1 MMRRDSCHA
10 SLTIISAKS
19 HSSDK
24 VKLLKNTIKAKLNIV
39 CQHSNMS
46 LHSISQFPLR
56 MSSDVIIVV
65 ISNLILEH
73 QSVLF
78 EKFPNTFEDKSLV
91 FAVIDNADYDLTS
104 LMSYPIFDITSGC
117 DRLLEFLSSRTK
129 VPQGDL
135 RGPKIESLSTLD
147 QQHENQAENA
157 TKILEKMDDLIY
169 AHNVLCKK
177 YESVSEI
184 VESETKLESK
194 VPSTMYSTSKNDEL
208 EVSAI
213 FSCRCLFLPPDDQ
226 SEADSAY
233 VTQSECMKH
242 INDIYDASRQRGK
255 NVFISSAEME
265 AISLGERSV

>member
-1 MMRRDSCHA
+1 MRRDSCHA

-129 VPQGDL
+129 VTQGDL

-213 FSCRCLFLPPDDQ
+213 FSCRSLFLPPDDQ